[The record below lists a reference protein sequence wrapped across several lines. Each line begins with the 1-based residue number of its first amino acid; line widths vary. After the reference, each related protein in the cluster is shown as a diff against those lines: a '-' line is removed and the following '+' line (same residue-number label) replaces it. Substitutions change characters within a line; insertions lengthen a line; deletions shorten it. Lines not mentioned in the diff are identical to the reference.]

1 MACPGQVM
9 DLPYREPEGQI
20 HQAAVIIV
28 REAVLIQPAHGSSA
42 STSAFSAIFHG
53 EAAELPAP
61 VRAFGGACSAAM
73 GIALPPWRSEPSS
86 MAPRIREARS
96 GTSRPPRNRPPAM
109 SE

>member
-1 MACPGQVM
+1 M

-73 GIALPPWRSEPSS
+73 GIALPPWRRES
-86 MAPRIREARS
+86 AKLGQALRVRRGTGRPR
-96 GTSRPPRNRPPAM
+96 
-109 SE
+109 